1 MDIIESSKRLA
12 AYTAVD
18 NHIKPEH
25 KVREMSIDWVIT
37 LTVGPNRS
45 SGSVLVRSKA
55 FRGRRRGLKGF
66 QAQQCHMWW
75 SGLFNKVQRRIR
87 IVCSFRLVSH
97 ATTLYLFFTHRCAR
111 FPVEG
116 IDSFLR
122 LGPWRCRSIPYNRRD
137 AGWR

>member
-25 KVREMSIDWVIT
+25 KVREISIDWVIT

-55 FRGRRRGLKGF
+55 L
-66 QAQQCHMWW
+66 
-75 SGLFNKVQRRIR
+75 
-87 IVCSFRLVSH
+87 
-97 ATTLYLFFTHRCAR
+97 
-111 FPVEG
+111 
-116 IDSFLR
+116 
-122 LGPWRCRSIPYNRRD
+122 
-137 AGWR
+137 

>member
-25 KVREMSIDWVIT
+25 KVREMSIDGLS

-55 FRGRRRGLKGF
+55 L
-66 QAQQCHMWW
+66 
-75 SGLFNKVQRRIR
+75 
-87 IVCSFRLVSH
+87 
-97 ATTLYLFFTHRCAR
+97 
-111 FPVEG
+111 
-116 IDSFLR
+116 
-122 LGPWRCRSIPYNRRD
+122 
-137 AGWR
+137 